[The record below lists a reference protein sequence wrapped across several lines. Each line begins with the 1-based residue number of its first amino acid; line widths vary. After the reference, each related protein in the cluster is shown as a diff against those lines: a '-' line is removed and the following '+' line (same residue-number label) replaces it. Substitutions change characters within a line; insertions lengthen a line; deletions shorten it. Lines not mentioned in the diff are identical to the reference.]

1 MKLAAAAVGMDA
13 ARISR
18 EWEQQLNSRETAKG
32 DSQAFGLRFSQALAT
47 TTESALTTRSQV
59 GSIGSQPVSQL
70 IADDGDWVLSRLAEE
85 VVGQPLRLRQPS
97 IAINQG
103 QVSQM
108 ARGLTLSTVTSYHHE
123 ESLFF
128 SAQGAVSTVDGREI
142 SFALNLSMSSS
153 TTMVRGMSV
162 DAGLLLDP
170 LVLQF
175 DTTSPL
181 LEDSYFTFDL
191 DGDGGMEQLA
201 RPGWGCG
208 FLAFDRNG
216 DGVINDG
223 LELFGPESGSGFAE
237 LAQLDADANL
247 WIDENDPIFS
257 RLSIWRHNPDG
268 SSELQSLAEAGV
280 GAIAVTHAG
289 TSLQLRAGD
298 GEVLGEIAA
307 TSVFLTEAG
316 EVRAMHEL
324 DLANRQDA
332 GAIAALSPES
342 LEAIAELRQVI
353 DMQRLRL
360 RFFLL
365 GRRFREVET
374 APVERRDPLFSWLAQ
389 ETGEERREKLLLAAK
404 ADPLAG

>member
-32 DSQAFGLRFSQALAT
+32 ENQAFGLRFSQALAT
-47 TTESALTTRSQV
+47 TTESALSTRSLI
-59 GSIGSQPVSQL
+59 GSIGSPTASRL
-70 IADDGDWVLSRLAEE
+70 LAEDGAWVLSRLTEE
-85 VVGQPLRLRQPS
+85 LVGQPLRLRHPS
-97 IAINQG
+97 LAINQG
-103 QVSQM
+103 QAPQL
-108 ARGLTLSTVTSYHHE
+108 ARGLTLSTATSYHFE
-123 ESLFF
+123 ESLLF
-128 SAQGAVSTVDGREI
+128 SAQGSVSTVDGREI
-142 SFALNLSMSSS
+142 SFALNLSMTSS
-153 TTMVRGMSV
+153 TTMTRGMTI
-162 DAGLLLDP
+162 DTGLLLDP

-289 TSLQLRAGD
+289 TSLQLRDGD
-298 GEVLGEIAA
+298 GKVLGEIAA
-307 TSVFLTEAG
+307 TSIFLTEAG
-316 EVRAMHEL
+316 EVRAVHEL
-324 DLANRQDA
+324 DLARQEDV
-332 GAIAALSPES
+332 GAVAALSSES

-365 GRRFREVET
+365 GRHFREVERE
-374 APVERRDPLFSWLAQ
+374 PVERRDPLFSWLSQ
-389 ETGEERREKLLLAAK
+389 EKGEGRRGKALLSAK
-404 ADPLAG
+404 PDPLAG